1 MLSEVVPICAGDV
14 IHSIPAFQTGRGG
27 RNPTPALH
35 FQACDKQ
42 QAVEFIRQWHSRL
55 PNCQRGPWQ
64 FAFAASVN
72 GEIVAVALWNNPS
85 ARTLPGHWLE
95 LRRLAAKPGAPQN
108 TCSCFI
114 AWMVR
119 YFRSAHKHREKCISY
134 QDLEVHKGT
143 IYKAAGWKVE
153 YVSKPRI
160 RDRSKPRVGTSR
172 AYRSDINGIPVAASA
187 KARWSI
193 VL

>member
-1 MLSEVVPICAGDV
+1 MLSEVVPICAGSLNRKTTASQVDD
-14 IHSIPAFQTGRGG
+14 SGAT
-27 RNPTPALH
+27 PTPALH

-64 FAFAASVN
+64 FAFSASVN
-72 GEIVAVALWNNPS
+72 DEIFAAALWNNPS

-95 LRRLAAKPGAPQN
+95 LRRLAAKPGAPRN

-119 YFRSAHKHREKCISY
+119 YFRRAQKHREKCISY

-153 YVSKPRI
+153 FVSKPRV
-160 RDRSKPRVGTSR
+160 RDRSKARVGTSR
-172 AYRSDINGIPVAASA
+172 AYRSDINGISAAASA

-193 VL
+193 ML